1 MAKKKKEAA
10 EKAET
15 IKEETQAEAAQD
27 AAAEAGTGKG
37 AEEEAPEEAEKT
49 AAERDEYLNALIRER
64 ADFENDKKRNAAAV
78 SRAFADG
85 QMETALLILP
95 VLDNLERA
103 LQVEV
108 KEESAKAIKTGVE
121 MVEKQLR
128 EVLEK
133 LGVEEIE
140 ALGKEFDPNLHNA
153 VMQEE
158 AEEGQESGI
167 VKEVLMKGYKT
178 KDRVLRHSMVK
189 VTN

>member
-64 ADFENDKKRNAAAV
+64 ADFENYKKRNAAAV

-108 KEESAKAIKTGVE
+108 NEESAKAIKTGVE

-158 AEEGQESGI
+158 AEEGQESVI
-167 VKEVLMKGYKT
+167 LKEVLMKCYKT

>member
-1 MAKKKKEAA
+1 MR
-10 EKAET
+10 T
-15 IKEETQAEAAQD
+15 IRSATPPRYPGHLRMGRWK
-27 AAAEAGTGKG
+27 
-37 AEEEAPEEAEKT
+37 PP
-49 AAERDEYLNALIRER
+49 
-64 ADFENDKKRNAAAV
+64 
-78 SRAFADG
+78 
-85 QMETALLILP
+85 LLILP

-108 KEESAKAIKTGVE
+108 NEESAKAIKTGVE

>member
-64 ADFENDKKRNAAAV
+64 ADFENYKKRNAAAV

>member
-1 MAKKKKEAA
+1 M
-10 EKAET
+10 
-15 IKEETQAEAAQD
+15 
-27 AAAEAGTGKG
+27 
-37 AEEEAPEEAEKT
+37 

-64 ADFENDKKRNAAAV
+64 ADFENYKKRNAAAV

-85 QMETALLILP
+85 QLETALLILP

-108 KEESAKAIKTGVE
+108 SEEGAKAIKTGVE

-128 EVLEK
+128 EVLGK

>member
-27 AAAEAGTGKG
+27 AEAEAGAG
-37 AEEEAPEEAEKT
+37 EETKEAVPEEAGKA

-64 ADFENDKKRNAAAV
+64 ADFENYKKRNAAAV

-85 QMETALLILP
+85 QLETALLILP

-108 KEESAKAIKTGVE
+108 SEEGAKAIKTGVE

-128 EVLEK
+128 EVLGK

>member
-27 AAAEAGTGKG
+27 AEAEAGAG
-37 AEEEAPEEAEKT
+37 EEAKEAAPEEVGKM

-64 ADFENDKKRNAAAV
+64 ADFENYKKRNAAAV

-108 KEESAKAIKTGVE
+108 SEEGAKAIKTGVE

>member
-15 IKEETQAEAAQD
+15 IKEETQVEAAQD
-27 AAAEAGTGKG
+27 AAAEAGTGKR
-37 AEEEAPEEAEKT
+37 AEDEAPEEAEKT

-64 ADFENDKKRNAAAV
+64 ADFENYKKRNAAAV

-108 KEESAKAIKTGVE
+108 NEESAKAIKTGVE

>member
-1 MAKKKKEAA
+1 MAKKKKETA

-64 ADFENDKKRNAAAV
+64 ADFENYKKRNAAAV

-95 VLDNLERA
+95 LLDNLERA
-103 LQVEV
+103 LQV
-108 KEESAKAIKTGVE
+108 
-121 MVEKQLR
+121 
-128 EVLEK
+128 
-133 LGVEEIE
+133 
-140 ALGKEFDPNLHNA
+140 
-153 VMQEE
+153 
-158 AEEGQESGI
+158 
-167 VKEVLMKGYKT
+167 
-178 KDRVLRHSMVK
+178 
-189 VTN
+189 

>member
-1 MAKKKKEAA
+1 
-10 EKAET
+10 
-15 IKEETQAEAAQD
+15 
-27 AAAEAGTGKG
+27 
-37 AEEEAPEEAEKT
+37 
-49 AAERDEYLNALIRER
+49 
-64 ADFENDKKRNAAAV
+64 
-78 SRAFADG
+78 
-85 QMETALLILP
+85 METALLILP

-103 LQVEV
+103 LQVEGA
-108 KEESAKAIKTGVE
+108 KESAKAIKTGVE

-128 EVLEK
+128 EVLGK
-133 LGVEEIE
+133 LGVEEMQLW
-140 ALGKEFDPNLHNA
+140 ARSLTPNLHNA